1 MTRADTAVVTKE
13 QTNTE
18 VLGLL
23 MKRVM
28 LLPDSSIARLADI
41 AWGMQMMQSRDNDH
55 TA

>member
-1 MTRADTAVVTKE
+1 MKRPYTAAVTKE
-13 QTNTE
+13 PTNTE

-41 AWGMQMMQSRDNDH
+41 AWGMQMMQASDNEH